1 MDWGLS
7 HRNWAEVERQIGRL
21 TQYTAAEP
29 LPFVD
34 LLIERARTYMRIGR
48 QPDDTA
54 AITKLRVLLETAR
67 DAGFGP
73 GFDLSPA

>member
-1 MDWGLS
+1 
-7 HRNWAEVERQIGRL
+7 V
-21 TQYTAAEP
+21 
-29 LPFVD
+29 
-34 LLIERARTYMRIGR
+34 

-54 AITKLRVLLETAR
+54 AITKLRAILETAR